1 MTDYTKNSVAVFTN
15 ECFADESH
23 ECESAV
29 PNIID
34 LNGMISAVTDLRTLP
49 TIAFYILIV
58 VLSLSLVFGSYFKS
72 ILYRVIYT
80 EKFQERPINVMI
92 LVDAIVQHF
101 SMTVVGMTLILSI
114 CFDYPSDIMFGEM
127 YCHVTISIGVFG
139 LFYLTV
145 GSFATAIFRVCYIR
159 YNPWTKYIAGE
170 RRILVIM
177 MIAVFSLT
185 LLLSVIYLHDPSH
198 NRVFYNEC
206 IGKSGVAQSFLEEFN
221 RRGGKHILP
230 MKM

>member
-23 ECESAV
+23 ECESVV

-92 LVDAIVQHF
+92 LVEAVVRHF
-101 SMTVVGMTLILSI
+101 CMTVIGVTVILSI

-139 LFYLTV
+139 ILYLTV
-145 GSFATAIFRVCYIR
+145 GSFATAIFRVFYIR
-159 YNPWTKYIAGE
+159 YNHWTKYIAGQ
-170 RRILVIM
+170 RRILVIL
-177 MIAVFSLT
+177 MIAVWVLT
-185 LLLSVIYLHDPSH
+185 LLLTVVYLHEPSH

-206 IGKSGVAQSFLEEFN
+206 IGLSSVAQSFLEEFS
-221 RRGGKHILP
+221 RREGKHILP
-230 MKM
+230 RKM